1 MEIIYEYLIH
11 HDTIVTQLGSE
22 KIFYPLENK
31 IPAALCQLL
40 QWNSAHQIYTSKQN
54 NSLHDILHYFYL
66 YEHKTNGVV
75 VIKLNRDRVGKF
87 NLPT

>member
-40 QWNSAHQIYTSKQN
+40 Q
-54 NSLHDILHYFYL
+54 
-66 YEHKTNGVV
+66 
-75 VIKLNRDRVGKF
+75 
-87 NLPT
+87 